1 MTRTPTRRLRL
12 TRRDALKW
20 VPVGGAVAAGLGL
33 GISHFLRPKEAQ
45 AAGEC
50 RICTMHCGFV
60 ATTLGDTVIKVE
72 GDQKSNTRGFLCE
85 HGKAIP
91 ELIHTDQRL
100 RRPLKKEGDQFVE
113 IGWDQA
119 LEEIGQRLLAVK
131 EKFGP
136 EALVVQTGW
145 PFVRHPMIHLLHR
158 FCRAFGT
165 PNLATVASLCEASG
179 RMGRSL
185 VYGTNY
191 SVDMR
196 RVRSL
201 LVWGS
206 NPPRTAPP
214 WAYLL
219 TNVKKRGKL
228 VVIDVVKTEIAD
240 KADVFVRVRPGTD
253 AAFALGMIRH
263 IVKEKLHDALF
274 VAEQTLGFAELV
286 ELAEPWTPEKVA
298 EATGCLPGQVVEVA
312 EIFAK
317 RGPSGIWD
325 GLGIEHHRAGV
336 DTVRLVSSL
345 VAICN
350 YGGVQTFHDKPAPG
364 AAGEVLPLVL
374 GIEQAQPVPK
384 APAKMPIGYEEYP
397 VFCAVH
403 RQAQA
408 SLLPRAVLEDRPYPV
423 RAMIHFGCNP
433 AVTTPDST
441 RLREAYDKLELLVS
455 VDPFLSESGE
465 LADYVLPA
473 ATFAEQPMLRWG
485 KEQQGAIV
493 EPQHEARPDA
503 EILFG
508 LAQRVGLGAYFPWT
522 TLVQAFAGPR
532 QVVVD
537 DWLKEKMAPTEMA
550 RGGNFPTASGKVEL
564 ASVVLPRFG
573 LPAVPKVELP
583 DPPTAEYPLR
593 LVTGPRQRA
602 YVNSQFHQLPSI
614 TRLLPEPEALIHPEA
629 ASALGLKSGV
639 QVAVVTE
646 NGRSVFR
653 AKLTDQVDPTVVVV
667 PNGWKG
673 EANANRLTSTEG
685 LDPISGFPRLRGLT
699 CRIEKAVGVG
709 VAGPRTPE

>member
-1 MTRTPTRRLRL
+1 MTRTPTRKLRL
-12 TRRDALKW
+12 TRRDLLRW
-20 VPVGGAVAAGLGL
+20 VPVGGAAAAAAGLGAA
-33 GISHFLRPKEAQ
+33 HFLRPVEAQ

-50 RICTMHCGFV
+50 RICTMHCGFI
-60 ATTLGDTVIKVE
+60 ATTLGDTVVKVE
-72 GDQKSNTRGFLCE
+72 GDQNSNTRGFLCE

-100 RRPLKKEGDQFVE
+100 KRPLKREGDAFVE

-119 LEEIGQRLLAVK
+119 LREIGERLLAVK

-196 RVRSL
+196 KVRTL

-228 VVIDVVKTEIAD
+228 VVIDVVKTEIAE
-240 KADVFVRVRPGTD
+240 KANLFVRVRPGTD
-253 AAFALGMIRH
+253 SAFALGMIRH
-263 IVKEKLHDALF
+263 ILANNLHAQEF
-274 VAEQTLGFAELV
+274 VATQVLGLEELRA
-286 ELAEPWTPEKVA
+286 LAEEWTPERVA
-298 EATGCLPGQVVEVA
+298 EVTGCAKDQVVEVA
-312 EIFAK
+312 ELFAK

-345 VAICN
+345 VALCN
-350 YGGVQTFHDKPAPG
+350 YGGAQTFHDKPAAG
-364 AAGEVLPLVL
+364 ATGEVLPLVL
-374 GIEQAQPVPK
+374 GIEQQQPVP
-384 APAKMPIGYEEYP
+384 PPPQKMPIGYEEYP

-408 SLLPRAVLEDRPYPV
+408 SLLPRAVLEDRPYPI

-433 AVTTPDST
+433 AVTTPDSG
-441 RLREAYDKLELLVS
+441 RLRAAYDKLELLVS

-473 ATFAEQPMLRWG
+473 ATFVEQPMLRWG
-485 KEQQGAIV
+485 KEQHPAIV
-493 EPQHEARPDA
+493 EPQGQARPDA

-508 LAQRVGLGAYFPWT
+508 LASQVGLREYFPWQN
-522 TLVQAFAGPR
+522 LIEAFEAPR
-532 QVVVD
+532 TVVLD
-537 DWLKEKMAPTEMA
+537 DWLKEKMAPLPEA

-583 DPPTAEYPLR
+583 DEKTAEYPLQ

-602 YVNSQFHQLPSI
+602 YVNSQFHQLPSMA
-614 TRLLPEPEALIHPEA
+614 RLLPEAEALIHPERGR
-629 ASALGLKSGV
+629 SLGLIEGAKV
-639 QVAVVTE
+639 VVVTE
-646 NGRSVFR
+646 TGRSVYR
-653 AKLTDQVDPTVVVV
+653 AKLTEAVDPEVVVV
-667 PNGWKG
+667 PNGWPG

-685 LDPISGFPRLRGLT
+685 LDPISGFPRLRGLV
-699 CRIEKAVGVG
+699 CRLEPGG
-709 VAGPRTPE
+709 R

>member
-1 MTRTPTRRLRL
+1 MTRTPTRKLRL
-12 TRRDALKW
+12 TRRDLLKW
-20 VPVGGAVAAGLGL
+20 VPVGGAAAAAVGVGTAHL
-33 GISHFLRPKEAQ
+33 LRPVEAQ

-50 RICTMHCGFV
+50 RICTMHCGFI
-60 ATTLGDTVIKVE
+60 ATTLGDTVVKVE

-100 RRPLKKEGDQFVE
+100 KRPLKKEGDAFVE

-119 LEEIGQRLLAVK
+119 LREIGERLLSVK
-131 EKFGP
+131 AKFGP

-196 RVRSL
+196 KVRTL

-228 VVIDVVKTEIAD
+228 VVIDVVKTEIAE
-240 KADVFVRVRPGTD
+240 KANLFVRVRPGTD

-263 IVKEKLHDALF
+263 ILTNNLHAQTF
-274 VAEQTLGFAELV
+274 VATQVLGLEELRA
-286 ELAEPWTPEKVA
+286 LAEEWTPERVA
-298 EATGCLPGQVVEVA
+298 EVTGCAKDQVVEVA
-312 EIFAK
+312 ELFAK
-317 RGPSGIWD
+317 QGPGGIWD

-336 DTVRLVSSL
+336 DTVRLVASL

-350 YGGVQTFHDKPAPG
+350 YGGGQTFHDKPAAG
-364 AAGEVLPLVL
+364 AGGEVLPLVL
-374 GIEQAQPVPK
+374 GIEQQQPVP
-384 APAKMPIGYEEYP
+384 PPPQKMPVGYEEYP

-408 SLLPRAVLEDRPYPV
+408 SLLPRAVLEDRPYPI

-433 AVTTPDST
+433 AVTTPDSG
-441 RLREAYDKLELLVS
+441 RLRAAYDKLELLVS

-473 ATFAEQPMLRWG
+473 ATFVEQPMLRWG
-485 KEQQGAIV
+485 KERSPAIV
-493 EPQHEARPDA
+493 EPQGQARPDP

-508 LAQRVGLGAYFPWT
+508 LAAQVGLREYFPWQ
-522 TLVQAFAGPR
+522 TLQQAFEAPR
-532 QVVVD
+532 TVVLD
-537 DWLKEKMAPTEMA
+537 DWLKEKMAPLPEGRA
-550 RGGNFPTASGKVEL
+550 GNFPTASGKVEL

-583 DPPTAEYPLR
+583 DAKSEVYPLQ

-602 YVNSQFHQLPSI
+602 YINSQFHSLPSI
-614 TRLLPEPEALIHPEA
+614 TRLLPEPEALIHPERGRG
-629 ASALGLKSGV
+629 SGLTDGGPV
-639 QVAVVTE
+639 VVVTE
-646 NGRSVFR
+646 NGRSVYR
-653 AKLTDQVDPTVVVV
+653 AKFTDAVDPEVVVV
-667 PNGWKG
+667 PNGWPG

-685 LDPISGFPRLRGLT
+685 LDPISGFPRLRGLV
-699 CRIEKAVGVG
+699 CRLEPGG
-709 VAGPRTPE
+709 R